1 VKRARAAARPTSGW
15 ESLSDAELTVV
26 RLITAGLASREVA
39 QQLFLSVNTIN
50 THLRHVF
57 TKLDLRSRVELTR
70 AFVERER
77 RNTTRG
83 PA

>member
-1 VKRARAAARPTSGW
+1 
-15 ESLSDAELTVV
+15 LTVV

-50 THLRHVF
+50 THLRHIF
-57 TKLDLRSRVELTR
+57 TKLDIRSRVELTR

>member
-1 VKRARAAARPTSGW
+1 M
-15 ESLSDAELTVV
+15 V

-77 RNTTRG
+77 RSIAGG